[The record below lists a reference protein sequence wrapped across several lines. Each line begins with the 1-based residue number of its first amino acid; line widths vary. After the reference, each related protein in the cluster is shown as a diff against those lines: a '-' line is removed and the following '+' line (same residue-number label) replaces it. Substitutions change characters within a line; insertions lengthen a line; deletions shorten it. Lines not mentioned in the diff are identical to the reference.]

1 MEAKIFS
8 EIQKNMDIKTLKEFE
23 KEVRTKINNE
33 LEILRSK
40 NDHLSRVLMNG
51 ERKMWGEIRDE
62 DYSWLKI
69 KSDKK
74 KKLFSLIDIYS
85 KFDNI
90 VETVKELNTKV
101 EQLKKL
107 NRTPIDSD

>member
-51 ERKMWGEIRDE
+51 ERKM
-62 DYSWLKI
+62 
-69 KSDKK
+69 
-74 KKLFSLIDIYS
+74 
-85 KFDNI
+85 
-90 VETVKELNTKV
+90 
-101 EQLKKL
+101 
-107 NRTPIDSD
+107 